1 MKTERFF
8 TLETESKN
16 LFYQIPKA
24 FMLENS
30 KYFSMSAM
38 AKLIYGVLKDRNSL
52 SIKNEWVDKFNRV
65 FFLFNQKNLCKV
77 LGIKDTKTLRKYLNE
92 LEEYELLYRESMGD
106 GFADRLY
113 LLQVEV
119 TVEQQLE
126 LLNDR
131 LCENEKGIPKIG
143 TGKISKG
150 GKEKFP
156 RGGKEKF
163 PKGGRE
169 KFPPNNTNTNN
180 NTKYTNNTNT
190 TQCQSKKTCSNSD
203 EKLLNSFNAVEVIEN
218 NTHLELSRN
227 QISKALSWNIE
238 RLRKAIEIFK
248 KQEGKYFALL
258 EKIYKDNGNFAPKS
272 NKIESNTN
280 NNTKQSTFA
289 NFTQRKYDY
298 DKLEA
303 QLLGWADYDDD
314 YEIQ

>member
-1 MKTERFF
+1 
-8 TLETESKN
+8 
-16 LFYQIPKA
+16 
-24 FMLENS
+24 
-30 KYFSMSAM
+30 
-38 AKLIYGVLKDRNSL
+38 
-52 SIKNEWVDKFNRV
+52 
-65 FFLFNQKNLCKV
+65 
-77 LGIKDTKTLRKYLNE
+77 
-92 LEEYELLYRESMGD
+92 MGD

-126 LLNDR
+126 LLNDKS
-131 LCENEKGIPKIG
+131 CENEKGIPKIG